1 MWNGGKLCAKL
12 RAQLSAVAG
21 ASCLWQLSAWDE
33 FESQEGV
40 KRVRAT
46 FLQEWCYLAHHLPED
61 TTLHFFPDAACQLL
75 CEHG

>member
-33 FESQEGV
+33 FESQEGEEGV
-40 KRVRAT
+40 CNIFARVVLFGAP
-46 FLQEWCYLAHHLPED
+46 FAGGYYVAL
-61 TTLHFFPDAACQLL
+61 FS
-75 CEHG
+75 